1 MRDNKSILNEIYSK
15 LYKRDVDY
23 SLNIFLCGAETTK
36 KDTIRDLLNT
46 EFKKD
51 AKFNAVYP
59 EFIFSS
65 LYGKGGSNLLE
76 LEDELANYVDV
87 IILPLEGIGTF
98 CELGAFAVNKT
109 LLPKI
114 IAINNI
120 KYKSN
125 KSFINLGPIDLIKS
139 NNPNNLIFYT
149 DKREKDIINKV
160 VERVRLKK
168 YEKRLS
174 YDLENIFNLSR
185 YILYLIAVFQPIGKD
200 EIAQLIKL
208 FDKGAIK
215 TKYIDSALQILT
227 QKNRIE
233 LDIDTKMENTF
244 LLSEDGHNYVYE
256 ELITKLKVKN
266 DFTTIRSIIIN
277 DRHKLKKRYLSKDKE
292 LLV

>member
-1 MRDNKSILNEIYSK
+1 MRDDKSIQNEIYTK

-23 SLNIFLCGAETTK
+23 SLNIFLCGADTTK

-139 NNPNNLIFYT
+139 NNPHNLIFYN
-149 DKREKDIINKV
+149 DKKEKEIISKV
-160 VERVRLKK
+160 VDRVRLRK
-168 YEKRLS
+168 YEKTLS

-200 EIAQLIKL
+200 EIAKLIKL
-208 FDKGAIK
+208 FDKGTVK

-233 LDIDTKMENTF
+233 LDIDAKMENIF
-244 LLSEDGHNYVYE
+244 SLSEDGHKYVYE

-277 DRHKLKKRYLSKDKE
+277 DRHKSKKRYLSKDKK

>member
-1 MRDNKSILNEIYSK
+1 MTDEKAILTEVYEK
-15 LYKRDVDY
+15 LYRRDVDF
-23 SLNIFLCGAETTK
+23 SLNIFLCGADSLK
-36 KDTIRDLLNT
+36 KDTIRDLLNV

-65 LYGKGGSNLLE
+65 LYGKGGNNLLE

-87 IILPLEGIGTF
+87 IIIPLEGIGTF

-114 IAINNI
+114 IAINN
-120 KYKSN
+120 KKHKSV
-125 KSFINLGPIDLIKS
+125 KSFINLGPIDLIKTF
-139 NNPNNLIFYT
+139 NPSNLIFYE
-149 DKREKDIINKV
+149 DKKEKDVVKKV
-160 VERVRLKK
+160 VDRVRLKR
-168 YEKRLS
+168 YEKLIS
-174 YDLENIFNLSR
+174 YNFENIFNLSR
-185 YILYLIAVFQPIGKD
+185 YILYLIAIFQPISKEDIDRLLKLSDRGK
-200 EIAQLIKL
+200 
-208 FDKGAIK
+208 IK

-233 LDIDTKMENTF
+233 LDIDSKLKSIF
-244 LLSEDGHNYVYE
+244 SLSEDGHNYVYE
-256 ELITKLKVKN
+256 ELIKKLKIKN
-266 DFTTIRSIIIN
+266 DFATIRSIIIN